1 MRKLIKL
8 YMIFIAIVIA
18 GCSQSEQPDN
28 QEKRTELTIS
38 AAASMKD
45 ALTEIKTAYEK
56 EHSGVELYFNFGGT
70 GMLQQ
75 QISQGAP
82 VDLFLSAAEDKFALL
97 VEQGFIEER
106 YSTDLVG
113 NELVLVQSKNRKE
126 NLTGFADLADD
137 AVERISIGTPES
149 VPAGKY
155 ARELLEYAE
164 LWEPVQTKL
173 IFAKDVRQV
182 LTYVETGNVDA
193 GIVYKTDALVS
204 DKVEIAAV
212 AGAETHSPIVY
223 QLGVIRGSDNRDG
236 AIKFYEFLQ
245 AKKAVDILEK
255 YGFNSLAD
263 K

>member
-1 MRKLIKL
+1 MKKLIKL
-8 YMIFIAIVIA
+8 YIIFLAIAIA
-18 GCSQSEQPDN
+18 GCSQSEQPDD

-38 AAASMKD
+38 AAASMND
-45 ALTEIKTAYEK
+45 ALTEIQEAYEK
-56 EHSGVELYFNFGGT
+56 DHSGVELYFNFGGT

-106 YSTDLVG
+106 YSTNLVG
-113 NELVLVQSKNRKE
+113 NELVLVQSKDREDK
-126 NLTGFADLADD
+126 LTGFADLADD
-137 AVERISIGTPES
+137 AVERVSIGTPES

-155 ARELLEYAE
+155 ARELLEYAD
-164 LWEPVQTKL
+164 LWKPVQNKL

-212 AGAETHSPIVY
+212 AGAETHSPIIY
-223 QLGVIRGSDNRDG
+223 QLGLIKGSENREE
-236 AIKFYEFLQ
+236 AIGFYEYLQ
-245 AKKAVDILEK
+245 GKEAAGILEK
-255 YGFNSLAD
+255 YGFNSLAG